1 MLIAL
6 ARAEALSASPA
17 AVDRFRAALDDVTDR
32 RQRAELLLELGHVL
46 MATARWQAAC
56 GAFEQGMGELRSQG
70 RELERGDR
78 ALFDQLEAG
87 FVSSSWVGM
96 ERVEEASA
104 IVDRILGV
112 ERPGAVHRGLAVW
125 AAFHRNATVSASAEE
140 VCDIIHRA
148 LGEADVGELIAEGQ
162 TVEVAA
168 GALLATDELKTEI
181 DLLDGAIEAAER
193 AHAYGKV
200 GIYSYCRAWPL
211 LFSGRLTEAVADAQA
226 AIRAADA
233 GWETYVPAARA
244 ALALSLLEL
253 ADPDAAD
260 EALTIDAEGWAGRVD
275 FELIVPHARGRLALA
290 RGELA
295 AALELFGESGKA
307 ANRMGMRTVA
317 PADWRVWTVTTLAR
331 LGRRDEAR
339 ELAAEAVAIGRRW
352 GARWPLGCALRA
364 AAIAEA
370 SPVAIDLFREAITLH
385 EASSAHLEHARTLLE
400 YGSALRHLGHLVDA
414 REALRMAMDLSHR
427 LGARALLERCR
438 VELQAAGSR
447 PRRYALI
454 GVESLT
460 PAELRVA
467 QLVAEGRTNREVAQ
481 ALFVTPKAV
490 EYHLA
495 NAYPKLGI
503 TSRRELPGAL
513 DADAADLARPGT

>member
-1 MLIAL
+1 
-6 ARAEALSASPA
+6 
-17 AVDRFRAALDDVTDR
+17 
-32 RQRAELLLELGHVL
+32 
-46 MATARWQAAC
+46 
-56 GAFEQGMGELRSQG
+56 
-70 RELERGDR
+70 
-78 ALFDQLEAG
+78 
-87 FVSSSWVGM
+87 
-96 ERVEEASA
+96 
-104 IVDRILGV
+104 
-112 ERPGAVHRGLAVW
+112 
-125 AAFHRNATVSASAEE
+125 
-140 VCDIIHRA
+140 
-148 LGEADVGELIAEGQ
+148 
-162 TVEVAA
+162 
-168 GALLATDELKTEI
+168 
-181 DLLDGAIEAAER
+181 
-193 AHAYGKV
+193 
-200 GIYSYCRAWPL
+200 
-211 LFSGRLTEAVADAQA
+211 
-226 AIRAADA
+226 
-233 GWETYVPAARA
+233 
-244 ALALSLLEL
+244 
-253 ADPDAAD
+253 
-260 EALTIDAEGWAGRVD
+260 
-275 FELIVPHARGRLALA
+275 
-290 RGELA
+290 
-295 AALELFGESGKA
+295 
-307 ANRMGMRTVA
+307 
-317 PADWRVWTVTTLAR
+317 VTTLAR

-427 LGARALLERCR
+427 LGARALLARCR
-438 VELQAAGSR
+438 QELQAAGSR
-447 PRRYALI
+447 PRRYALV